1 MANGIWNLPR
11 LSYSSSRYSRIGDE
25 NVVQKYYTAETMIC
39 CTSKLDVMITWL
51 YVDRLNAVLSPDAS
65 SVTCRN
71 HLDSLAPQQHTAAV
85 AAAEHDMPGTRLK
98 VVPS

>member
-1 MANGIWNLPR
+1 ML
-11 LSYSSSRYSRIGDE
+11 YK
-25 NVVQKYYTAETMIC
+25 KYCTAETMIC

-85 AAAEHDMPGTRLK
+85 AAAEHDMPDTRLK

>member
-1 MANGIWNLPR
+1 M
-11 LSYSSSRYSRIGDE
+11 
-25 NVVQKYYTAETMIC
+25 MILF
-39 CTSKLDVMITWL
+39 TSKLDGKVTRL
-51 YVDRLNAVLSPDAS
+51 YVDRLNAMLPLDVS

-71 HLDSLAPQQHTAAV
+71 HLDSLAPQQHSPTAV

>member
-1 MANGIWNLPR
+1 ML
-11 LSYSSSRYSRIGDE
+11 YK
-25 NVVQKYYTAETMIC
+25 KYYTAETMIG
-39 CTSKLDVMITWL
+39 CTRKLHVMITWL
-51 YVDRLNAVLSPDAS
+51 YVNRLSALLSPDAS

-85 AAAEHDMPGTRLK
+85 AAAEHDMPGTRQK